1 MSRSRIISSSG
12 GCGFLSFLLLFC
24 WSSARSTL
32 LELCD
37 DKLIVNFDLF
47 SGLLRLQ
54 NAFIDQDI
62 EERHLGANFVRHCGS
77 LVIVGHH
84 LDIGNRIIKP
94 DAVTLIPSKVL
105 AVSEMNVQV
114 VESGLVMEVAHDL
127 ASLYV
132 ELRLDSTQTLIS
144 DGFEER

>member
-1 MSRSRIISSSG
+1 M
-12 GCGFLSFLLLFC
+12 
-24 WSSARSTL
+24 
-32 LELCD
+32 
-37 DKLIVNFDLF
+37 
-47 SGLLRLQ
+47 LRLQ

-62 EERHLGANFVRHCGS
+62 EEGHLGANFVRQCGS
-77 LVIVGHH
+77 LVIVRHH

-105 AVSEMNVQV
+105 AVSEMNVQM